1 MFASSEFSP
10 KIKNIFVFFDLLHD
24 DGLGN
29 DNNTSLQ
36 MPANQN
42 LCSALAMSCGN
53 LLEAGVLK
61 DLRSPV
67 DQGGVGRDL
76 YSSFA
81 AELPQFGLT
90 EEGVTLHL
98 IDGRHDGASLDDV
111 FDLHGVEV

>member
-1 MFASSEFSP
+1 
-10 KIKNIFVFFDLLHD
+10 
-24 DGLGN
+24 
-29 DNNTSLQ
+29 

-98 IDGRHDGASLDDV
+98 IKNEISQGSLE
-111 FDLHGVEV
+111 LPQ